1 MKTTLDLDRLRHPWE
16 MPVWTLSVLLNFFIC
31 AFAVT
36 VAIRGGQWIFGL
48 VPLLAR
54 YESEIRAAALA
65 AVLAPP
71 ILVFARNSRLARVRG
86 GSVKVSPTQMPLIH
100 HRFRELCAK
109 AGVEVPPT
117 LWVTDEAMSV
127 WARSYSAWQREY
139 VVLGYDVI
147 EKDRANLQDVW
158 SFLLAREIGRLALGH
173 VTVWNEF
180 FVAYVDR
187 LPWVHRPLRH
197 FRSYSLDRVGAH
209 LVPDGVRALIIRTS
223 GRRPLPTLNIPEQI
237 RYALS
242 VGGFWYR
249 LSNLVQE
256 EAHTAYRVQLLYRDG
271 FFDLEADLARFG
283 SGTVEY
289 SEQEAATLKGRD
301 GG

>member
-1 MKTTLDLDRLRHPWE
+1 MKTTLDLDRLRHPLE
-16 MPVWTLSVLLNFFIC
+16 RPVWVFSVVLNAVIC
-31 AFAVT
+31 VAAIVT
-36 VAIRGGQWIFGL
+36 VIRGGVWLFAEF
-48 VPLLAR
+48 PFLAR
-54 YESEIRAAALA
+54 YESEIRAVALA

-71 ILVFARNSRLARVRG
+71 LLVFARNSRLAKVRG

-100 HRFRELCAK
+100 HRFQELCAE
-109 AGVEVPPT
+109 AGVEAPPT
-117 LWVTDEAMSV
+117 LWATDEAMSV
-127 WARSYSAWQREY
+127 FARSYSAWQREY

-180 FVAYVDR
+180 FVSYVDR

-197 FRSYSLDRVGAH
+197 FRSYSLDRIGAH
-209 LVPDGVRALIIRTS
+209 LVPEGVRGLIIRSS

-242 VGGFWYR
+242 VGGFWFA

-283 SGTVEY
+283 SGTVAY
-289 SEQEAATLKGRD
+289 SEQEAAGLKGRD
-301 GG
+301 SG